1 MGSGRER
8 PDPADSLYLGEPVR
22 LFSVTVANG
31 VGREHRGEQPAALGG
46 PGNGARSS
54 GASSTH
60 RVRSGLM
67 GRRYDLVVVGM
78 GSGGMVAAEFAAS
91 LGLRVAVVERARVG
105 GDCLW
110 TGCVPSKALLA
121 SAKVAHHLRT
131 ADRWGLPAADPEI
144 DTAVVWKRIRAVQ
157 AEIAA
162 SDDDPERFRALGVEL
177 VTGTGRLTGPHAV
190 EVGGRELATRFVLVC
205 TGSRPAIPPVPGL
218 AEAGFL
224 TSENVFELERA
235 PARVVAIGG
244 GPISI
249 ELAQGLCRL
258 GVAVTVLQ
266 KGPGIL
272 PRDEPELVAILSRR
286 LRDEGVDVCLDV
298 DVERVAMGDGGKVVH
313 GTRAGQ
319 PTSWEADE
327 LLVGVG
333 RRPNVDGLGLEGIGV
348 ELGPR
353 GIEVDDRMRSTVP
366 SVYAAGDVAGR
377 FLFTHSAAHEAL
389 RAVRDM
395 FFPGRGTVSDLVPWC
410 TFTDP
415 ELAHAG
421 LTEAEARRIHG
432 GAVAV
437 HRVDLSH
444 SDRARAEGAAEG
456 RVVAVCGPKGR
467 LLGASI
473 LAASAGE
480 MIHELALLI
489 KDARP
494 LTDLSSLIHVYPT
507 LSTSIGQVAA
517 EATIASALRFRWVT
531 RLARI
536 RPFGR

>member
-1 MGSGRER
+1 
-8 PDPADSLYLGEPVR
+8 
-22 LFSVTVANG
+22 
-31 VGREHRGEQPAALGG
+31 
-46 PGNGARSS
+46 
-54 GASSTH
+54 
-60 RVRSGLM
+60 M
-67 GRRYDLVVVGM
+67 GRRYDLVIVGM

-91 LGLRVAVVERARVG
+91 LGLRVAVVERGRVG

-131 ADRWGLPAADPEI
+131 AGRWGLPASAPEI
-144 DTAVVWKRIRAVQ
+144 DTGAVWARIRAVQ
-157 AEIAA
+157 HEIAA
-162 SDDDPERFRALGVEL
+162 TDDNPERFRALGVEL
-177 VTGTGRLTGPHAV
+177 ITGTGRLTGPHTV
-190 EVGGRELATRFVLVC
+190 DVDGRSLRTRYVLVC
-205 TGSRPAIPPVPGL
+205 TGSRPATPPIPGL
-218 AEAGFL
+218 AAAGYL
-224 TSENVFELERA
+224 TSENVFEIERA
-235 PARVVAIGG
+235 PARVLAIGG
-244 GPISI
+244 GPIAI
-249 ELAQGLCRL
+249 EMAQGLTRL

-272 PRDEPELVAILSRR
+272 ARDEPELVAILTRR
-286 LRDEGVDVCLDV
+286 LREEGVDLRLDV
-298 DVERVAMGDGGKVVH
+298 DVERVAVGEGGKVVH
-313 GTRAGQ
+313 GTQAGE

-333 RRPNVDGLGLEGIGV
+333 RRPNVEGLGLEGVGV
-348 ELGPR
+348 EVGPR
-353 GIEVDDRMRSTVP
+353 GVTVDDRMRSTAP

-395 FFPGRGTVSDLVPWC
+395 FFPGRGTVSGLVPWC
-410 TFTDP
+410 TFSDP

-421 LTEAEARRIHG
+421 LTEREARKLHG
-432 GAVAV
+432 GEVEV
-437 HRVDLSH
+437 HRMDLSH
-444 SDRARAEGAAEG
+444 SDRARAEGDAEG
-456 RVVAVCGPKGR
+456 RIVVVCGPKGR

-489 KDARP
+489 KDERR

-517 EATIASALRFRWVT
+517 EATFASALRYAWIA
-531 RLARI
+531 RLSRLWPA
-536 RPFGR
+536 GR

>member
-1 MGSGRER
+1 
-8 PDPADSLYLGEPVR
+8 
-22 LFSVTVANG
+22 
-31 VGREHRGEQPAALGG
+31 
-46 PGNGARSS
+46 
-54 GASSTH
+54 
-60 RVRSGLM
+60 M
-67 GRRYDLVVVGM
+67 GRRYDLVIVGM
-78 GSGGMVAAEFAAS
+78 GSGGMVAAEFAAM
-91 LGLRVAVVERARVG
+91 LGLRVAVVERGRVG

-131 ADRWGLPAADPEI
+131 ADRWGVPASDAAI
-144 DTAVVWKRIRAVQ
+144 DTAAVWARIKAVQ

-162 SDDDPERFRALGVEL
+162 TDDNPERFKALGVEL

-190 EVGGRELATRFVLVC
+190 DVDGQALETRYVLLC
-205 TGSRPAIPPVPGL
+205 TGSRPAVPPVPGL
-218 AEAGFL
+218 VTARFL
-224 TSENVFELERA
+224 TSESVFELDRA
-235 PARVVAIGG
+235 PARMVAIGG
-244 GPISI
+244 GPIAI
-249 ELAQGLCRL
+249 ELAQGLNRL

-272 PRDEPELVAILSRR
+272 PRDEPELVAILTRR
-286 LRDEGVDVCLDV
+286 LREEGVDLRLDV
-298 DVERVAMGDGGKVVH
+298 DVERVTMGEGGKVVH
-313 GTRAGQ
+313 GTQAGRS
-319 PTSWEADE
+319 TSWEADE

-333 RRPNVDGLGLEGIGV
+333 RRPNVEGLGLEAIGV
-348 ELGPR
+348 EIGPR
-353 GIEVDDRMRSTVP
+353 GVKVDDRMRSSVP

-421 LTEAEARRIHG
+421 LTEAEARKAHG
-432 GAVAV
+432 DEVEV
-437 HRVDLSH
+437 HRIDLSH
-444 SDRARAEGAAEG
+444 SDRARAEGDAEG
-456 RVVAVCGPKGR
+456 RIVAVCGPKGR
-467 LLGASI
+467 LVGASI

-480 MIHELALLI
+480 MIHEMALLI
-489 KDARP
+489 RHGRR

-517 EATIASALRFRWVT
+517 EATFASAMRYRWVT
-531 RLARI
+531 RLTR
-536 RPFGR
+536 RWPSRN